1 MLHPSL
7 FSGSISEP
15 RSCLHA
21 KISVTEIFKNWPQ
34 NRIFQFEVA
43 QIRGVLQFLGG
54 SDKSLW
60 LKTAWAVRYQTEVP
74 WAEFI
79 LSWSADHMTT

>member
-1 MLHPSL
+1 MWKIASKS

-15 RSCLHA
+15 KSCLHA
-21 KISVTEIFKNWPQ
+21 KISVVEILKNWPQ

-43 QIRGVLQFLGG
+43 QIRGVLHFLGG

-60 LKTAWAVRYQTEVP
+60 LKTAWAFQYQIEVP

-79 LSWSADHMTT
+79 LSWSA